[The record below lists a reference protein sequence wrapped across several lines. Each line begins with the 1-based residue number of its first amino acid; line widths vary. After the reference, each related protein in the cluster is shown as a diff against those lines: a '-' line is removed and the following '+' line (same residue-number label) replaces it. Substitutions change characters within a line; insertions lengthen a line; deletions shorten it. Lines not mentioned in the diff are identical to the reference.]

1 MNSPL
6 YGPLLAA
13 FAVVLVVL
21 ALEELAFFAARS
33 KIQRAMIT
41 GVAVFILVLV
51 FNLLPGLV
59 F

>member
-1 MNSPL
+1 MSSTL
-6 YGPLLAA
+6 YGPIVAA
-13 FAVVLVVL
+13 VAVVLVVL
-21 ALEELAFFAARS
+21 VLEELAFFAARS
-33 KIQRAMIT
+33 RTQRALIT

>member
-1 MNSPL
+1 MGNSL
-6 YGPLLAA
+6 YGPIVAA
-13 FAVVLVVL
+13 VAVVLVVL
-21 ALEELAFFAARS
+21 VLEELAFFAARS
-33 KIQRAMIT
+33 RTQRALIT